1 MKDWLCKEY
10 VVKRKRWSV
19 ILDIIFESIIIGV
32 LLYYLVKDCSDAIAW
47 LFTEVSNNGTAFEFV
62 WILMPIIV
70 VIIAMFKFG
79 FYITNDN
86 GSISDLLNTKK
97 EKSIKIT
104 KGTKTTKKAK
114 KR

>member
-1 MKDWLCKEY
+1 MKEWLCKEY
-10 VVKRKRWSV
+10 VVKRKRWTVIIDV
-19 ILDIIFESIIIGV
+19 ILESIIMGV

-47 LFTEVSNNGTAFEFV
+47 LFTEVSNNNAAFDFV
-62 WILMPIIV
+62 WILMPFILIT
-70 VIIAMFKFG
+70 IAMVKFG
-79 FYITNDN
+79 FYVANDN

-97 EKSIKIT
+97 EKSIKAT